1 MKSYPRTPKSR
12 NIKGSSRYENLILTA
27 MATTLTI
34 HTMKVV
40 AYLMKNLA
48 LYDSITTEIIQ
59 QKKVEKER
67 QGRKH
72 CQ

>member
-1 MKSYPRTPKSR
+1 MKSNPRTPKSR

-27 MATTLTI
+27 MAATLTI

-40 AYLMKNLA
+40 AYLMKNLV

-59 QKKVEKER
+59 QKKEEKER
-67 QGRKH
+67 QG
-72 CQ
+72 